1 MFPNFITSEEENDA
15 QFHIYIWLGVEPMH
29 GCQTGVLPCLHRC
42 SDLQH
47 KHSLHPNVEESD
59 RGTFRKVSHIVH
71 RFPGSE
77 QACGH
82 LKPPSDCPSSASLIK
97 RKGQQPRSNLPPCH
111 LVDGRAFC
119 CLCWYI
125 GYCTENLGSTR
136 NSQPECEWN
145 LLSFSF
151 SPLTIQGLPNTIRV
165 GWDVPLEYMKS
176 YYGT

>member
-1 MFPNFITSEEENDA
+1 MSSSVQGSPAQKLITPERRREWSR
-15 QFHIYIWLGVEPMH
+15 HIQNLM
-29 GCQTGVLPCLHRC
+29 
-42 SDLQH
+42 
-47 KHSLHPNVEESD
+47 
-59 RGTFRKVSHIVH
+59 SHIVQG
-71 RFPGSE
+71 RFPESE

-151 SPLTIQGLPNTIRV
+151 SPLTIQGLPNTIRRCGMGCPFRIYEV
-165 GWDVPLEYMKS
+165 LLWYLACSLEHRP
-176 YYGT
+176 